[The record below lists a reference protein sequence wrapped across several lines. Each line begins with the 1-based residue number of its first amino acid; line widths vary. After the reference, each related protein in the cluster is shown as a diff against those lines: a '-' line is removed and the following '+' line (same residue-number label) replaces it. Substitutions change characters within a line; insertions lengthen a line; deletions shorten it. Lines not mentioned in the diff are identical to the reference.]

1 MKGYCNMTELALF
14 GFVVLFV
21 GQMSVL
27 GANSANRNSL
37 LMSGPWALNS
47 WSDADPNFLRFG
59 RSAASNEEG
68 IKRAAGQSANFLRF
82 GRSAPYDPNFL
93 RFGRQL
99 GNQQQHNKGLVDQS
113 YLRFGRSSGGNKG
126 NNFLRFGRGAEDI
139 PSEAEAFEREYR
151 QSNNP
156 NFLRFG

>member
-1 MKGYCNMTELALF
+1 
-14 GFVVLFV
+14 
-21 GQMSVL
+21 MSVL

-82 GRSAPYDPNFL
+82 GRKISKIFLGPENFQKNFFKGRSAPYDPNFL

-99 GNQQQHNKGLVDQS
+99 GNQQQQHNKGLVDQS

-126 NNFLRFGRGAEDI
+126 NNFLRFGRGAEGI
-139 PSEAEAFEREYR
+139 
-151 QSNNP
+151 
-156 NFLRFG
+156 

>member
-1 MKGYCNMTELALF
+1 
-14 GFVVLFV
+14 
-21 GQMSVL
+21 MSVL

-82 GRSAPYDPNFL
+82 GRRKFQK
-93 RFGRQL
+93 F
-99 GNQQQHNKGLVDQS
+99 
-113 YLRFGRSSGGNKG
+113 F
-126 NNFLRFGRGAEDI
+126 
-139 PSEAEAFEREYR
+139 
-151 QSNNP
+151 
-156 NFLRFG
+156 